1 MHWVEEGELTMPTFY
16 HLPLVL
22 GTSTTVGYNDVKSVI
37 DAVTAQ
43 VSVSSIVGVLA
54 SVIGVVIGI
63 VFAWWA
69 IRKAMQMIFSAFR
82 KGRANA

>member
-1 MHWVEEGELTMPTFY
+1 MPTYY

-22 GTSTTVGYNDVKSVI
+22 GTTTTTVGYNDVKSVI